1 MPNQTPLDPS
11 VVALTKAI
19 GKRENGGKANSYDF
33 SKVGADGERGAYQ
46 MTPSWIATNAPTY
59 LKGQQYDPQN
69 LTAAQQDELAY
80 RVVEARGKAGL
91 SPAEIASEWNSG
103 SPTKYKENWK
113 GTSPGGV
120 KYDTPGY
127 VNDVA
132 KYYQENLGTNKQS
145 NVSAQKT
152 GVGGNY
158 SAPLEVKPFEAAVP
172 PENKSEKGI
181 VRKGLEFLFPIL
193 EDKERTGLQTAADLG
208 LSALTLVPGLGAPG
222 LGVKAGL
229 LGGKVALKGFVP
241 AFKGANALKGAAAGY
256 GVDVLSNVSE
266 GETGKGTLMPGL
278 GTVLGGA
285 GGALLGRA
293 KGTTAGK
300 SLIDEHAMDEA
311 LDIVAAPA
319 RKANI
324 KAALKQRLG
333 GRAGLVGS
341 KVVVGAD
348 TKTKNAAEAI
358 KDMVVS
364 GEIKAGHTV
373 EQNAN
378 AVLSKIETLADDLET
393 KLTGMEIQPLIT
405 GQELQKLIK
414 NTEKKFKEDEILVGD
429 AGESA
434 KRIFN
439 KFIKYLPKGRD
450 ITAIDILKA
459 RKALDAGVR
468 SSGRGRLFDPKI
480 ETAISIALR
489 EIRQGANDLLASK
502 APDVAVKEIL
512 QQQSRLYDALEAIT
526 ENGWKDA
533 GKGAVQRYMQRHPN
547 QKALLQ
553 YGVGGGVGAGVLNYF
568 DGQ

>member
-1 MPNQTPLDPS
+1 MPKQTLPTDASQLDPKVVKVMS
-11 VVALTKAI
+11 VLKKI
-19 GKRENGGKANSYDF
+19 ESGGDYNA
-33 SKVGADGERGAYQ
+33 VGDLDRGVSRGAYQ
-46 MTPSWIATNAPTY
+46 FNKNNFQNWAKEY
-59 LKGQQYDPQN
+59 GLDPN
-69 LTAAQQDELAY
+69 DF
-80 RVVEARGKAGL
+80 
-91 SPAEIASEWNSG
+91 SPANQNKLMYSRIKKQKDQGLEVEEIAALHNGAKKGADGRYTYINPEYGEKFRNALG
-103 SPTKYKENWK
+103 ATKVAQASTQTG
-113 GTSPGGV
+113 GT
-120 KYDTPGY
+120 Y
-127 VNDVA
+127 
-132 KYYQENLGTNKQS
+132 
-145 NVSAQKT
+145 
-152 GVGGNY
+152 
-158 SAPLEVKPFEAAVP
+158 APPPEPKPFEAAAP
-172 PENKSEKGI
+172 QENQQEKGI

-208 LSALTLVPGLGAPG
+208 LSALTLVPGLGAAG
-222 LGVKAGL
+222 LGAKAGI
-229 LGGKVALKGFVP
+229 LGAKTAVKGLVP
-241 AFKGANALKGAAAGY
+241 AIKGANALKGAAAGY

-300 SLIDEHAMDEA
+300 NIIDEQALNEA

-324 KAALKQRLG
+324 KAALKQGLG

-341 KVVVGAD
+341 KVAVGAD

-378 AVLSKIETLADDLET
+378 AVRSKIETLATDLET

-405 GQELQKLIK
+405 RQELQKLIK

-439 KFIKYLPKGRD
+439 KFIKYLPKGKD

-459 RKALDAGVR
+459 RKALDAEVR
-468 SSGRGRLFDPKI
+468 NSGRGRLFDPKI
-480 ETAISIALR
+480 ETAISTALR

-502 APDVAVKEIL
+502 APDVAVKESL
-512 QQQSRLYDALEAIT
+512 QQQSRLYDALEAIA
-526 ENGWKDA
+526 ENGWRDV
-533 GKGAVQRYMQRHPN
+533 GKGKIQRYIQRHPN
-547 QKALLQ
+547 QKALIQ

>member
-1 MPNQTPLDPS
+1 MPKQTLPTDASQLDPK
-11 VVALTKAI
+11 VVKVMSALKKIESGGDYNAV
-19 GKRENGGKANSYDF
+19 GDLDREVS
-33 SKVGADGERGAYQ
+33 RGAYQ
-46 MTPSWIATNAPTY
+46 FNKNNFQNWAKEY
-59 LKGQQYDPQN
+59 GLDPNDFSPANQN
-69 LTAAQQDELAY
+69 KLMYSRIKKQKD
-80 RVVEARGKAGL
+80 AGL
-91 SPAEIASEWNSG
+91 EVEEIAALHNG
-103 SPTKYKENWK
+103 AKK
-113 GTSPGGV
+113 GPDGRYTYINPQYGEKFRS
-120 KYDTPGY
+120 
-127 VNDVA
+127 A
-132 KYYQENLGTNKQS
+132 LGATQT
-145 NVSAQKT
+145 AQAST
-152 GVGGNY
+152 VGGTY
-158 SAPLEVKPFEAAVP
+158 TPPPEIKPFEAAAP
-172 PENKSEKGI
+172 QETKQEKGI
-181 VRKGLEFLFPIL
+181 VRKGVEFLFPIL

-208 LSALTLVPGLGAPG
+208 LSALTLVPGLGAAG
-222 LGVKAGL
+222 LGAKAGL
-229 LGGKVALKGFVP
+229 LGGKVALKGLVP

-293 KGTTAGK
+293 KGATAGK
-300 SLIDEHAMDEA
+300 NIIDEQALDEA

-324 KAALKQRLG
+324 KAALKQGLG

-341 KVVVGAD
+341 KVAVGAD

-378 AVLSKIETLADDLET
+378 AVRSKIETLADDLET
-393 KLTGMEIQPLIT
+393 KLTSMEIQPLIT
-405 GQELQKLIK
+405 RQELQKLIK

-459 RKALDAGVR
+459 RKALDAEVR

-480 ETAISIALR
+480 ETAISTALR

-502 APDVAVKEIL
+502 APDVAVKESL
-512 QQQSRLYDALEAIT
+512 QQQSRLYDALEAIA
-526 ENGWKDA
+526 ENGWKDV